1 MLKEEASVS
10 VVIPVYNCAERVEG
24 AIRSAL
30 DQTPRPLEVIVV
42 DDASTDCIE
51 ASALAA
57 IDPCVRV
64 IRHEVNRG
72 GSTARNTGID
82 AARGDLVALLDADDR
97 WLPGKL
103 EKQLSQLRGAGDNVF
118 ACGNM
123 RIERGGAEQA
133 LYNPRPPYDGEDISR
148 YFLIHCCAFQTSTL
162 VVPSKLAKSVRFDQR
177 LRRHQDWD
185 FVLRLIKKAGG
196 RFVYSHEP
204 LVEYWDGSRTN
215 RVSQQKSI
223 EPALL
228 WLNVAS
234 GVMAPDAAAAFYF
247 RTTFRQHFMKQP
259 VAAFMTALRLG
270 LSDPRSTAWV
280 LKRLPGFRIAH

>member
-1 MLKEEASVS
+1 MPHEEKSVS

-42 DDASTDCIE
+42 DDASTDSID

-64 IRHEVNRG
+64 IRHEINRG

-97 WLPGKL
+97 WLSGKL

-118 ACGNM
+118 ACGNI
-123 RIERGGAEQA
+123 RIERGNAEQA
-133 LYNPRPPYDGEDISR
+133 LYNWRPPDDGEDISR
-148 YFLIHCCAFQTSTL
+148 YFLVHCCTFQTSTL

-185 FVLRLIKKAGG
+185 FVLRLIKAGG
-196 RFVYSHEP
+196 RFAYCHEP
-204 LVEYWDGSRTN
+204 LVEYWDGAGTN

-228 WLNVAS
+228 WLDVAS

-247 RTTFRQHFMKQP
+247 RTTFRQHFMKRP

-270 LSDPRSTAWV
+270 LSDRRSTAWV
-280 LKRLPGFRIAH
+280 LKRIPLLRIAD

>member
-1 MLKEEASVS
+1 MPHEEKSVS

-42 DDASTDCIE
+42 DDASTDSID

-64 IRHEVNRG
+64 IRHEINR
-72 GSTARNTGID
+72 
-82 AARGDLVALLDADDR
+82 ADDR
-97 WLPGKL
+97 WLPEKL

-118 ACGNM
+118 ACGNI
-123 RIERGGAEQA
+123 RIERGNAEQA
-133 LYNPRPPYDGEDISR
+133 LYNWRPPDDGEDISR
-148 YFLIHCCAFQTSTL
+148 YFLVHCCTFQTSTL

-177 LRRHQDWD
+177 LPRHQDWD
-185 FVLRLIKKAGG
+185 FVLRLIKAGG
-196 RFVYSHEP
+196 RFAYSHEP
-204 LVEYWDGSRTN
+204 LVEYWDGAGTN

-228 WLNVAS
+228 WLDVAS

-247 RTTFRQHFMKQP
+247 RTTFRQHFMKRP

-270 LSDPRSTAWV
+270 LSDRRSTAWV
-280 LKRLPGFRIAH
+280 LKRIPLLRIAD